1 MPRGPNPSH
10 PKPLPP
16 VVETARQTGVA
27 EPGEAFAQAPPDVA
41 PEPVRKAARQSRG
54 SASDAI
60 GAFSEEHASKLTG
73 LSLRQL
79 RHWDRIGFF
88 RASVV
93 YDEPRVPYRR
103 IYSFRDLVALRV
115 LNDLR
120 NVQKISIDHLRQV
133 AEEFARLPGDRW
145 TSRTL
150 WVVDKKVVWRNPG
163 IGRREEVVSRQAV
176 LDIPL
181 RIAAASMRARLA
193 ELNARGE
200 DKIGKVVR
208 HRFIE
213 HNQPVLAGTRI
224 PVSAIKSFSEAGYD
238 AGRIIKEYPDLT
250 LADVR
255 AALDH
260 EGDSAAA

>member
-133 AEEFARLPGDRW
+133 AEEFAILKPE
-145 TSRTL
+145 
-150 WVVDKKVVWRNPG
+150 P
-163 IGRREEVVSRQAV
+163 
-176 LDIPL
+176 
-181 RIAAASMRARLA
+181 
-193 ELNARGE
+193 
-200 DKIGKVVR
+200 
-208 HRFIE
+208 
-213 HNQPVLAGTRI
+213 
-224 PVSAIKSFSEAGYD
+224 
-238 AGRIIKEYPDLT
+238 
-250 LADVR
+250 
-255 AALDH
+255 
-260 EGDSAAA
+260 